1 MNVSPIAGLALV
13 ALLGVTLAGCDAAE
27 ESAQKLTDKAAQA
40 AQQLARE
47 AVSDTVTAL
56 NEQIDQAQKST
67 NKLLGKPE
75 DEAADDTPKRET
87 EAPPASV
94 SEGVET

>member
-1 MNVSPIAGLALV
+1 MNVSSIAGLTLV
-13 ALLGVTLAGCDAAE
+13 ALLGITLSGCDAAE

-47 AVSDTVTAL
+47 AVSDTVNAL

-67 NKLLGKPE
+67 NELLGKPQ
-75 DEAADDTPKRET
+75 DETANDKPKGEP

-94 SEGVET
+94 GEGVET